1 MKDGAA
7 KTDALS
13 AITQRIEDG
22 FVVNEHGRWLY
33 MAEQRIYERRVIE
46 QIVNGNVLVDGKW
59 VAIGEARR
67 LALRSKAA
75 ARRQAAQTQASV
87 GTQQIT
93 PPAPVTPLAPPSTE
107 TSSFE
112 AVGDMLET
120 ICIDM
125 SPMMKQQQTQT
136 EPTIET
142 TETAENADYADY
154 DDEPQPSHIDSVLI
168 FGLSNNNSAANQSRY
183 AMAYIDEL
191 NISRK
196 RSGMFGKLAK
206 LSIALA
212 AAAAA
217 VLVVMHYVD

>member
-1 MKDGAA
+1 MDTQ
-7 KTDALS
+7 KTIN

-22 FVVNEHGRWLY
+22 FVLNEHGRWLY

-75 ARRQAAQTQASV
+75 AKRQPPAQT
-87 GTQQIT
+87 T
-93 PPAPVTPLAPPSTE
+93 PPTPVTPLLPTKTE
-107 TSSFE
+107 TASFE

-125 SPMMKQQQTQT
+125 TPMMKPQTAVDAKAEAEAESDEGP
-136 EPTIET
+136 EPT
-142 TETAENADYADY
+142 
-154 DDEPQPSHIDSVLI
+154 HVDSVLI
-168 FGLSNNNSAANQSRY
+168 YGLSANSAADQSRY

-191 NISRK
+191 NTSRK
-196 RSGMFGKLAK
+196 RSGMLGKLAK

-212 AAAAA
+212 AIAAA
-217 VLVVMHYVD
+217 VLVIVQYVD

>member
-1 MKDGAA
+1 MRDGAA
-7 KTDALS
+7 QTSALS

-75 ARRQAAQTQASV
+75 ARRLAAQTEASV
-87 GTQQIT
+87 GTQRLT
-93 PPAPVTPLAPPSTE
+93 PPTPVTPLGPPSTE

-125 SPMMKQQQTQT
+125 SPMMKQPPTQT
-136 EPTIET
+136 EPA
-142 TETAENADYADY
+142 TESAES

>member
-1 MKDGAA
+1 M
-7 KTDALS
+7 DALKN
-13 AITQRIEDG
+13 ITQRIEDG

-46 QIVNGNVLVDGKW
+46 QIVNGHVLVDGKW
-59 VAIGEARR
+59 VAIGEAQR
-67 LALRSKAA
+67 LARRGKAA
-75 ARRQAAQTQASV
+75 ARRQQTQSPS
-87 GTQQIT
+87 QS
-93 PPAPVTPLAPPSTE
+93 PPAPTTPLAPSARVTPLGPPSTE

-112 AVGDMLET
+112 AVGDMMET

-125 SPMMKQQQTQT
+125 SPMMKPPQTAQA
-136 EPTIET
+136 EPNPESTET
-142 TETAENADYADY
+142 TETAES
-154 DDEPQPSHIDSVLI
+154 DEEIMPSHVDSVLI
-168 FGLSNNNSAANQSRY
+168 YGLTTNSAASQSRY

-212 AAAAA
+212 VAAAA
-217 VLVVMHYVD
+217 VLTVIHYVD

>member
-1 MKDGAA
+1 MRDGAA

-67 LALRSKAA
+67 LAKRNKAA
-75 ARRQAAQTQASV
+75 ARRQTEQTQASV
-87 GTQQIT
+87 STQQIT

-125 SPMMKQQQTQT
+125 SPMMKQQQAQT

-142 TETAENADYADY
+142 TETVENAEY
-154 DDEPQPSHIDSVLI
+154 DDDDSQPSHVDSVLI

-217 VLVVMHYVD
+217 VLVVMQYVD

>member
-1 MKDGAA
+1 M
-7 KTDALS
+7 DALS
-13 AITQRIEDG
+13 TITQRIEDG

-46 QIVNGNVLVDGKW
+46 QIVNGHVLVDGKW

-67 LALRSKAA
+67 LAQRSKAA
-75 ARRQAAQTQASV
+75 ARRLAAQTQASV
-87 GTQQIT
+87 GTQQLT

-112 AVGDMLET
+112 AVGDLLET

-125 SPMMKQQQTQT
+125 SPMMKPQQTQA
-136 EPTIET
+136 EPNTET
-142 TETAENADYADY
+142 TETAEN
-154 DDEPQPSHIDSVLI
+154 DEESMPSHVDSVLI
-168 FGLSNNNSAANQSRY
+168 YGLSANSAANQSRY

-196 RSGMFGKLAK
+196 RSGMFGRLAK